1 MAKLNTAMT
10 NDQKQIQQETR
21 DWLLEFQWCMTHA
34 ITLTM
39 QTYREIMT
47 DTGLVTQILTEDE
60 ARKNFRNF
68 MNRLNRSMFG
78 NSSRRLYVIP
88 VLEGKATGKKL
99 HYHCAFGNFREEK
112 SHEEIAAAIRNA
124 WHKTAFGNIQINVQ
138 PVCTDGWIDYITKE
152 VGLGNADNV
161 DVGNMHIPDEEQK

>member
-21 DWLLEFQWCMTHA
+21 DWLLEFQWGMTHA
-34 ITLTM
+34 VTLTM
-39 QTYREIMT
+39 KQYREITNDKGMT
-47 DTGLVTQILTEDE
+47 TLTLTEDE
-60 ARKNFRNF
+60 ARKNFRHF

-88 VLEGKATGKKL
+88 VLEGKATGKNL
-99 HYHCAFGNFREEK
+99 HYHCAFGNFRKEM
-112 SHEEIAAAIRNA
+112 SQEEIAAAIHNA
-124 WHKTAFGNIQINVQ
+124 WHKTAFGNIEIKIK

-152 VGLGNADNV
+152 VGLGSADNV
-161 DVGNMHIPDEEQK
+161 DVGNMHIPDAKQK